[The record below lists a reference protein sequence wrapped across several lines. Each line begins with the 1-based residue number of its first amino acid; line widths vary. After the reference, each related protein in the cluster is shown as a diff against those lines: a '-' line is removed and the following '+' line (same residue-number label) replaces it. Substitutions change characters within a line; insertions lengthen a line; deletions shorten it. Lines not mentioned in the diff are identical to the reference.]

1 MKKKMYF
8 LLFSLFVSCSTLIQA
23 KDGTVHFSGD
33 IINSPCVV
41 ATESKNQI
49 INLGQIAV
57 IKLING
63 GVSTPKP
70 FQIILEDCSIEY
82 TQSSPILAISFTG
95 EGDIHAPELISLMGT
110 GSAKNV
116 AIELLDYKGEH
127 ISLNGKITITQDV
140 KQHQNILNFSARY
153 RNTTEVPLS
162 GHANGVTDFNIIY
175 K

>member
-1 MKKKMYF
+1 MKNKIFF

-23 KDGTVHFSGD
+23 KDGTVYFNGD

-57 IKLING
+57 AKLING
-63 GVSTPKP
+63 GVSIPKP
-70 FQIILEDCSIEY
+70 FQIILEDCSIE
-82 TQSSPILAISFTG
+82 SSPILAILFTG

-116 AIELLDYKGEH
+116 AIELLDYNGEH
-127 ISLNGKITITQDV
+127 ISLNGKFTIAQEV

-153 RNTTEVPLS
+153 RNTTEVPIS

>member
-1 MKKKMYF
+1 
-8 LLFSLFVSCSTLIQA
+8 
-23 KDGTVHFSGD
+23 
-33 IINSPCVV
+33 
-41 ATESKNQI
+41 
-49 INLGQIAV
+49 
-57 IKLING
+57 
-63 GVSTPKP
+63 
-70 FQIILEDCSIEY
+70 
-82 TQSSPILAISFTG
+82 
-95 EGDIHAPELISLMGT
+95 MGT

>member
-1 MKKKMYF
+1 MKNKIFF

-23 KDGTVHFSGD
+23 KDGTVYFNGD

-49 INLGQIAV
+49 INLGKIAV
-57 IKLING
+57 AKLING
-63 GVSTPKP
+63 GVSIPKP
-70 FQIILEDCSIEY
+70 FQIILEDCSIE
-82 TQSSPILAISFTG
+82 SSPILAILFTG

-116 AIELLDYKGEH
+116 AIELLDYNGEH
-127 ISLNGKITITQDV
+127 ISLNGKFTIAQEV

-153 RNTTEVPLS
+153 RNTTEVPIS